1 MQLQSYVERSTGQIS
16 APSTTLFM
24 PRYGGGKRGLPI
36 LGFPGL
42 PIYHD
47 RGGPIRQDFSK
58 PCMQRTSVF
67 LPTSPRPSSYYG
79 TTGGVLTCFDIR
91 RRVDQPIQ
99 ATSPSP
105 RKPRSYTTSS
115 DSDWTERTRNRF
127 PKMQSLGEV
136 GRNERLSAGAKLPLE
151 ILEIPR
157 LMAGRARM

>member
-1 MQLQSYVERSTGQIS
+1 MLNVPLGRSQCPARRLSCHATAAGNGACPSLVSQVYQFIMIEVVQSVKIFLSPACN
-16 APSTTLFM
+16 APLF
-24 PRYGGGKRGLPI
+24 
-36 LGFPGL
+36 
-42 PIYHD
+42 
-47 RGGPIRQDFSK
+47 
-58 PCMQRTSVF
+58 F
-67 LPTSPRPSSYYG
+67 LPTSLRPSSYYG

-105 RKPRSYTTSS
+105 RKQRSYTTSS
-115 DSDWTERTRNRF
+115 DSDWTERTRNPF

-151 ILEIPR
+151 ILEIPH